1 VNRGRSNTT
10 GKRRTTLTLP
20 VDSLTRAERI
30 ARSRRI
36 NLSTVVSDAL
46 FEGLKVQEAVERGEQ
61 VLEAYRKAFSGFTEE
76 EMALLDGIVLEKTG
90 RR

>member
-1 VNRGRSNTT
+1 MNRGRSNTT